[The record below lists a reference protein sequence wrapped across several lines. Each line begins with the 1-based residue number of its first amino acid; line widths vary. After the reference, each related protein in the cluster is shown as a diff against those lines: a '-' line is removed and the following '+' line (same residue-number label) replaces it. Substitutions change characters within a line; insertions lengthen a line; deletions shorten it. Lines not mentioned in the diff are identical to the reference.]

1 MVIAVN
7 RKSVDCYIYYIR
19 KSHCPPLFKKLC
31 DYGVKAMLLHYNRIA
46 FVL

>member
-7 RKSVDCYIYYIR
+7 RKSVDCYILLYM
-19 KSHCPPLFKKLC
+19 KVTLPPLFKKLC